1 MIFSAM
7 YKHPKL
13 SIPRAGFSV
22 NWKTILVQTSAVGEN
37 TQQRP
42 AWIGRTFVFAGIS
55 P

>member
-1 MIFSAM
+1 M
-7 YKHPKL
+7 KL
-13 SIPRAGFSV
+13 FGKGLDLIEKSFTVPAP
-22 NWKTILVQTSAVGEN
+22 AVGES